1 MTCLIYDMFMIMN
14 TTLYAFLFM
23 VHFCNENTNV

>member
-1 MTCLIYDMFMIMN
+1 MFMIMN